1 MSRLGRDHKHNSGP
15 RTAMGN
21 ICPII
26 SSLTNVIH
34 FQQENFKTALQQAPP
49 TAPLENANVF
59 FPDAFLKFL
68 HIFKDI
74 PDLVFQEMTVQ

>member
-1 MSRLGRDHKHNSGP
+1 MSWPGRDHKCNSKP

-34 FQQENFKTALQQAPP
+34 FKQENFKTVLQQAPP
-49 TAPLENANVF
+49 MAPLENANVL

-68 HIFKDI
+68 HLFKDI
-74 PDLVFQEMTVQ
+74 PDLMFQEMTVQ

>member
-1 MSRLGRDHKHNSGP
+1 MR
-15 RTAMGN
+15 N

-34 FQQENFKTALQQAPP
+34 FKQENFKTALQQAPP

-68 HIFKDI
+68 HILKDI
-74 PDLVFQEMTVQ
+74 PGLMFQEMTVQ